1 MDRRRQSLMA
11 LALERD
17 LRTHLRINLLPRCD
31 AMDEYYCV
39 ALLCVEIETKILTKK
54 ELFKNQTVLCD
65 TKPHD
70 IFEPSFYLCFNNT
83 FFSIFSQNRLVF
95 EPSSKPSI
103 VFEPT
108 ISGDKKRGRQK
119 KSVTQQKRK
128 Q

>member
-54 ELFKNQTVLCD
+54 ELFGGGGQK
-65 TKPHD
+65 KGG
-70 IFEPSFYLCFNNT
+70 E
-83 FFSIFSQNRLVF
+83 
-95 EPSSKPSI
+95 
-103 VFEPT
+103 
-108 ISGDKKRGRQK
+108 DKK
-119 KSVTQQKRK
+119 KSVVVFHTKKKKKKKTQHKK
-128 Q
+128 GGD

>member
-54 ELFKNQTVLCD
+54 EVFKNIEVWVRLCAV
-65 TKPHD
+65 
-70 IFEPSFYLCFNNT
+70 ECSSFRFVK
-83 FFSIFSQNRLVF
+83 I
-95 EPSSKPSI
+95 
-103 VFEPT
+103 
-108 ISGDKKRGRQK
+108 
-119 KSVTQQKRK
+119 
-128 Q
+128 

>member
-1 MDRRRQSLMA
+1 MDRRQSLMA

-54 ELFKNQTVLCD
+54 ELLKNQTMVLLCD

-70 IFEPSFYLCFNNT
+70 GIF
-83 FFSIFSQNRLVF
+83 
-95 EPSSKPSI
+95 
-103 VFEPT
+103 
-108 ISGDKKRGRQK
+108 
-119 KSVTQQKRK
+119 
-128 Q
+128 

>member
-54 ELFKNQTVLCD
+54 ELFGGGGQ
-65 TKPHD
+65 
-70 IFEPSFYLCFNNT
+70 
-83 FFSIFSQNRLVF
+83 
-95 EPSSKPSI
+95 
-103 VFEPT
+103 
-108 ISGDKKRGRQK
+108 KKKGRRQK
-119 KSVTQQKRK
+119 KKRRRLSHKNKKKEKDTTQKRR
-128 Q
+128 